1 LIGEDHLG
9 VVNATDARQKEEQTL
24 AMNEYTNKSDSTVP
38 SGRVTG
44 DEDLSIGYMLTSV
57 RTRMLQEMDTCLN
70 PHGLTGAQFTILRR
84 IAEGA
89 ANTAAE
95 LCRILQYDTG
105 SMTRMLDRLEEKGA
119 IIRQRS
125 PDDRRVVNIQL
136 TPSGAAQYPQLRG
149 EVRATIKHMFAVL
162 SDQEIAQLRDL
173 LARLAHG

>member
-1 LIGEDHLG
+1 LIGEDQLG
-9 VVNATDARQKEEQTL
+9 VARDGCQSKEEQTL
-24 AMNEYTNKSDSTVP
+24 AMNEYTTKSDSNVP
-38 SGRVTG
+38 AGRTPG
-44 DEDLSIGYMLTSV
+44 DEDLSIGYLLTSV

-95 LCRILQYDTG
+95 LCRLLQYDTG

-119 IIRQRS
+119 ITRQRS

-136 TPSGAAQYPQLRG
+136 TPTGTAQYPQLRE
-149 EVRATIKHMFAVL
+149 EVRAAVNHMFAAL
-162 SDQEIAQLRDL
+162 SDQELAQLRNL
-173 LARLAHG
+173 LSRLIRS